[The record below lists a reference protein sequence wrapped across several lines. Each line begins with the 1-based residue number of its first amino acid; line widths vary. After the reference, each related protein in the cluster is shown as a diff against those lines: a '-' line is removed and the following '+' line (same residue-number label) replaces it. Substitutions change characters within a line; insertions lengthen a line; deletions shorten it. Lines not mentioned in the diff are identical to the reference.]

1 MRLLLEYVRNIGY
14 FLILMSLVSNVMP
27 DNSYKKYCRMFCGLI
42 LMILVINPFY
52 NFMNMEGDF
61 DDMFANASF
70 KAQINELETQL
81 ITNDDIMNKKVIREY
96 ELLILD
102 ELQKF
107 AKEEGIYILDI
118 TVDIEENETMEET
131 KLSRLNVFI
140 TMDATKY
147 QEINNGDIQQGDIYV
162 DEIRIGFEDN
172 IALEGEENNINP
184 RFISFV
190 NKAADYLEIDTNII
204 NIVEDKEVD
213 YEE

>member
-1 MRLLLEYVRNIGY
+1 MGMLLEYVRNIGY

-42 LMILVINPFY
+42 LMVLVINPFY
-52 NFMNMEGDF
+52 DFMNMEGDF

-70 KAQINELETQL
+70 KAQINELENQL

-140 TMDATKY
+140 TMNATKY

>member
-118 TVDIEENETMEET
+118 TVDIEENEAMEET

>member
-1 MRLLLEYVRNIGY
+1 MGMLLEYVRNIGY

-42 LMILVINPFY
+42 LMVLVINPFY
-52 NFMNMEGDF
+52 DFMNMEGDF

-70 KAQINELETQL
+70 KAQINELENQL

-118 TVDIEENETMEET
+118 TVDIEENESMEET

-140 TMDATKY
+140 TMNATKY

>member
-70 KAQINELETQL
+70 KAQINELENQL

-140 TMDATKY
+140 TMNATKY

>member
-70 KAQINELETQL
+70 KAQINELENQL

-107 AKEEGIYILDI
+107 AKEEGIYIVDI